1 MTENEASLQDESV
14 PFYPDHVRQE
24 ARVGLVLLLIVC
36 LVGVVG
42 LFFPVG
48 LEPPADPMNTPVD
61 VRPEWYFLFLY
72 QLLKFIP
79 KTIGA
84 LVPVLAVVLLIL
96 WPFLDRRPRS
106 PQTARRIRIGIT
118 LVVLAAVIGLT
129 IWEGIG

>member
-1 MTENEASLQDESV
+1 MIEKEAPLQEESV
-14 PFYPDHVRQE
+14 PFYPDHLRRE
-24 ARVGLVLLLIVC
+24 AQVALGLLIILC
-36 LVGVVG
+36 LVGALG

-48 LEPPADPMNTPVD
+48 LEPPADPMDTPVD

-84 LVPVLAVVLLIL
+84 LVPVLAVMLLII

-106 PQTARRIRIGIT
+106 PQPR
-118 LVVLAAVIGLT
+118 
-129 IWEGIG
+129 